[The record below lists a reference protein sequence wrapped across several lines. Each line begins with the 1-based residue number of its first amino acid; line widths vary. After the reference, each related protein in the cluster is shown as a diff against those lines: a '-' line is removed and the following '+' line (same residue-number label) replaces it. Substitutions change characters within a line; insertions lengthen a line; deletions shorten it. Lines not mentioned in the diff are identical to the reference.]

1 MSSFNDCCSALLL
14 RLFFKEKTNNAAGH
28 AGDINFS
35 NAGPAFRVDN
45 VIAAGHAGDIEL
57 SNAGRIFRVD
67 PVSAA
72 GHAGVIQTIN
82 ASGSEGGLR
91 RLGLEAQLIDWTT
104 RSINTCA
111 LDWLDCNPHK
121 QLQTPSTAGWIPH
134 RIWLGLAGL
143 SPS

>member
-28 AGDINFS
+28 AGDIKVS
-35 NAGPAFRVDN
+35 NAGPFFRVDN

-57 SNAGRIFRVD
+57 SNAGPIFRVD

-72 GHAGVIQTIN
+72 GHAGVIETIN
-82 ASGSEGGLR
+82 ASGSGGALR

-104 RSINTCA
+104 KSTNTSAWITCSHSHCCGFGHCA
-111 LDWLDCNPHK
+111 
-121 QLQTPSTAGWIPH
+121 
-134 RIWLGLAGL
+134 
-143 SPS
+143 